1 MIAGSVQTPGNGR
14 KIARCGLIADISR
27 TITAGTP
34 GDVRYIQYN
43 IHYIEY
49 LTRGPGDQR
58 SSGKPSS
65 SGSGKREAEAGS
77 PAAEPHPQGI
87 AAGAGTA
94 APGS

>member
-1 MIAGSVQTPGNGR
+1 M
-14 KIARCGLIADISR
+14 IADISR

-49 LTRGPGDQR
+49 LTRKPAAGSQEAQQPS
-58 SSGKPSS
+58 SSGKPAQQ
-65 SGSGKREAEAGS
+65 RE
-77 PAAEPHPQGI
+77 PDHQR
-87 AAGAGTA
+87 